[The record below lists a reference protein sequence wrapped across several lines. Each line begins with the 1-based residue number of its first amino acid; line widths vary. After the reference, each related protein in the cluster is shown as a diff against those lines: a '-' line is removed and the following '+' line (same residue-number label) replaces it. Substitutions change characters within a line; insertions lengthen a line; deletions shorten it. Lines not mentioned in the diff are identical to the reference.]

1 MINKTD
7 ATEATAAIGM
17 MLKAFPSSQSTIT
30 ADSARV
36 YLFAVEDFPL
46 EAVKRACRAFVRG
59 DVGGRNHS
67 FAPSAPE
74 LAQIAKEMEGK
85 IRIEKFEA
93 EHQFV
98 LEDSELWK
106 KLERLKGESFPS
118 FQREGGRG
126 WHFKHADVAEAQMV
140 ALPPPISEEQQAA
153 NRARLRKYLGTRFQV
168 GDPDAEN
175 GDMGQAGA
183 A

>member
-1 MINKTD
+1 
-7 ATEATAAIGM
+7 M

-59 DVGGRNHS
+59 DVQGRNHS

-74 LAQIAKEMEGK
+74 LAQVAKEQEGE
-85 IRIEKFEA
+85 IRIEQFEA
-93 EHQFV
+93 AHQFV
-98 LEDSELWK
+98 IEGSELWQQVM
-106 KLERLKGESFPS
+106 LLKNDHGHPTYIKNG
-118 FQREGGRG
+118 QRG
-126 WHFKHADVAEAQMV
+126 WPFPHGDVAEAV
-140 ALPPPISEEQQAA
+140 KLALPPPISEAQQAA
-153 NRARLRKYLGTRFQV
+153 TRARIKAALGTKFDV

-175 GDMGQAGA
+175 GDMGERVAS
-183 A
+183 